1 MFSAWPSGPNSCSA
15 TFLAEPAPAVFA
27 RLPSTAGLAVKDHGG
42 ILANGG
48 VAIFQNDFKIFFL
61 VGLHADR
68 CQLDGTHLAQGNCL
82 VYGVSRDGTGGV
94 YHLAD
99 KVDGP
104 AGNGNGIGLRISCHA
119 TSQRAGNSHCYNLL
133 FHTNPF

>member
-1 MFSAWPSGPNSCSA
+1 MLSARPSGPNSCSA

-27 RLPSTAGLAVKDHGG
+27 AAFYSRVLLAVKDHGG

-68 CQLDGTHLAQGNCL
+68 CQLDGTHRSG
-82 VYGVSRDGTGGV
+82 
-94 YHLAD
+94 
-99 KVDGP
+99 
-104 AGNGNGIGLRISCHA
+104 
-119 TSQRAGNSHCYNLL
+119 
-133 FHTNPF
+133 